1 VPCYADNE
9 AALERLIDG
18 EMRAAGL
25 SLKPEARDLLVTL
38 LGGDRAGSRSE
49 IRKLV
54 LYAHGRA
61 EIGVNDV
68 TAVVSDA
75 SDLALDELV
84 DTAFAG
90 RTSELDPLLS
100 KVREAGTPIGSIF
113 FAAQRQLAQLH
124 KWRTA
129 IEAGELSSVDR
140 AMPPVHFS
148 RKELVG
154 AALTRWSAARLASAM
169 TELADAVLVS
179 RKTSSVAQAVVERA
193 LLSISRQASAGAAR
207 PSRSPERV

>member
-1 VPCYADNE
+1 
-9 AALERLIDG
+9 
-18 EMRAAGL
+18 
-25 SLKPEARDLLVTL
+25 
-38 LGGDRAGSRSE
+38 
-49 IRKLV
+49 V

-61 EIGVNDV
+61 EVGLDEVK
-68 TAVVSDA
+68 AVVSDA
-75 SDLALDELV
+75 SDLGLDELI

-90 RTSELDPLLS
+90 RISELDPLLS
-100 KVREAGTPIGSIF
+100 KVREDGTSIGSIF

-129 IEAGELSSVDR
+129 MEAGELSSVDR

-154 AALTRWSAARLASAM
+154 AALQRWSAARLAGAM

-179 RKTSSVAQAVVERA
+179 RKTSSVAQAVAERA
-193 LLSISRQASAGAAR
+193 LLSISRQANAGAGR
-207 PSRSPERV
+207 NSRSPGQL